1 MEAEAEE
8 KNAELAQQYDEID
21 SLLEA
26 TLEVDDYVD
35 LESLRAKA
43 EHPPF
48 DRSDL
53 ESPIPT
59 PEPIIDPEEPTLEP
73 PVQPKGLSG
82 LLGKRKYQR
91 ELEEAQAAHEEALS
105 AWRAKLAEAATARK
119 NAAKWHEEAEA
130 KRLSEL
136 KSEQERYK
144 AECEAREKEAEERS
158 REVDELIANLGY
170 GAVEAVQEYVSI
182 VLANSIYP
190 DHFPV
195 EHEFEFDPGTAELKL
210 RVRIPSPDQVPS
222 VKAYKYQK
230 SADEIT
236 TTALSQ
242 KACKDRYAGAASQVA
257 LRTIHEVF
265 EADRRG
271 VIQTISLEVGTETIA
286 PATGLKTFILFA
298 AVGAERDAFL
308 QLDLSN
314 VIPAATLDH
323 LGAAVSK
330 NPYGLVEADA
340 SGIRR
345 S

>member
-1 MEAEAEE
+1 MARRGFFAELQRQAKIAAREQARTEREAERARRAAEREAERARKERERAAAKRVKSKAAEKKRLEKEEKAAHVARMEAEAEE

-210 RVRIPSPDQVPS
+210 RVRIPSSPW
-222 VKAYKYQK
+222 
-230 SADEIT
+230 
-236 TTALSQ
+236 
-242 KACKDRYAGAASQVA
+242 
-257 LRTIHEVF
+257 
-265 EADRRG
+265 
-271 VIQTISLEVGTETIA
+271 
-286 PATGLKTFILFA
+286 
-298 AVGAERDAFL
+298 
-308 QLDLSN
+308 
-314 VIPAATLDH
+314 
-323 LGAAVSK
+323 
-330 NPYGLVEADA
+330 
-340 SGIRR
+340 
-345 S
+345 